1 MKHQWKT
8 TIPRSGFAITIATL
22 ALSSILSWG
31 STVQA
36 LPPVDNTGDNSNST
50 AMPDVDPSEEANTG
64 TQFTCVS
71 QGDGNVATVGQR
83 PGGEPIPVIIWTSA
97 SLKYFGEKFTPQ
109 SRCQI
114 VTPKLN
120 AAVAESG
127 GSLKDVVLMSG
138 RVRNKTVICVVSV
151 NDTGCDGN
159 NTLFTL
165 NPDNA
170 KKPEEI
176 LTQMMQISREGSSA
190 GVIRETKGRV
200 QVTLSDLLPRKNKNN
215 RVPRQIRKKP
225 AIRNKSGGL

>member
-36 LPPVDNTGDNSNST
+36 LPPVDNTDDNSNST

-97 SLKYFGEKFTPQ
+97 SLKYFGEKSTPQ

-127 GSLKDVVLMSG
+127 GSLKDVVLMNG
-138 RVRNKTVICVVSV
+138 RVNKNTVICVVSA
-151 NDTGCDGN
+151 NDTGCNGR

-165 NPDNA
+165 KPENA
-170 KKPEEI
+170 KKADQI
-176 LTQMMQISREGSSA
+176 LAQIIQISRKGSSA
-190 GVIRETKGRV
+190 GVIRETQGRV
-200 QVTLSDLLPRKNKNN
+200 KVRLSDLLTKKAN
-215 RVPRQIRKKP
+215 RSLRQTTKKP
-225 AIRNKSGGL
+225 AVENKSSGL

>member
-8 TIPRSGFAITIATL
+8 TIPRSGFAIKIATL

-36 LPPVDNTGDNSNST
+36 LPPVDNTDDNSNST

-97 SLKYFGEKFTPQ
+97 SSKHFGEKFTPQ

-127 GSLKDVVLMSG
+127 GSLKDVVLMNG
-138 RVRNKTVICVVSV
+138 RVNKNTVICVVSA
-151 NDTGCDGN
+151 NDTGCNGR

-165 NPDNA
+165 KPENA
-170 KKPEEI
+170 KKADQI
-176 LTQMMQISREGSSA
+176 LAQIIQISRKGSSA
-190 GVIRETKGRV
+190 GVIRETQGRV
-200 QVTLSDLLPRKNKNN
+200 KVRLSDLLTKKAN
-215 RVPRQIRKKP
+215 RSLRQTTRKP
-225 AIRNKSGGL
+225 AVENKSSGL